1 MLTPVH
7 PRRRRHAPPLR
18 QQGIV
23 LLVALVVLIGMTL
36 AGLSLLRSVFTSNR
50 VAGNLAF
57 QQAATQSADV
67 GVETAIAWLESNNDG
82 TALHQSRDAADGE
95 LGYFA
100 RREDPGPGQSWEDFW
115 QQVLVNSKRVN
126 KLPPD
131 AAGNTIEFVIHRLC
145 NAVGDPLAGAR
156 CELSPQANSEGN
168 SQTALSPAFSAP
180 QQQYYR
186 ITARVTGPRNTLSY
200 VQVVVAM

>member
-1 MLTPVH
+1 MLTPAQ
-7 PRRRRHAPPLR
+7 PRRRRTAPPLR
-18 QQGIV
+18 QQGLV

-50 VAGNLAF
+50 IAGNLAF
-57 QQAATQSADV
+57 QQAATQSADI
-67 GVETAIAWLESNNDG
+67 GVETAIAWLESNNSD
-82 TALHQSRDAADGE
+82 TTLHQSRDAAGAE

-100 RREDPGPGQSWEDFW
+100 RREDPGPNQSWEDYW
-115 QQVLVNSKRVN
+115 QQVLVNTNRVN
-126 KLPPD
+126 TLPPD
-131 AAGNTIEFVIHRLC
+131 AAGNTVAFVIHRLC
-145 NAVGDPLAGAR
+145 NAVGDPLGGAR
-156 CELSPQANSEGN
+156 CEQSPLTKNEGN